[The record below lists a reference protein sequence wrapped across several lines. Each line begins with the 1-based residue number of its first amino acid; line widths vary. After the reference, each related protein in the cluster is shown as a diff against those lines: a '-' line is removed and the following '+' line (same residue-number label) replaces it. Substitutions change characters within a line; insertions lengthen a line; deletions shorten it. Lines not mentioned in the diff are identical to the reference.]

1 MKKYDWDLR
10 TFQSINWKSN
20 EKSIRDN
27 RYTQKPFI
35 KRFIHHRLPVG
46 KMIFSAEHRCPYCDK
61 AQDRNTEHDHFL
73 QCNSLREEKTRWIDK
88 LRAILFKN
96 FNPPNLHEEIL
107 ERIYNYYE
115 VILWDSK
122 KSETSNW
129 IISMT
134 LLAIQK
140 RRYRQKDIREELL
153 NQIAIRIPMMNH
165 PYPHPQTTKTK
176 TH

>member
-1 MKKYDWDLR
+1 MIG
-10 TFQSINWKSN
+10 TFEHSN
-20 EKSIRDN
+20 PSTGKV
-27 RYTQKPFI
+27 I
-35 KRFIHHRLPVG
+35 KRAYVTTDILKSASSSVSCTIYYLLVKLF
-46 KMIFSAEHRCPYCDK
+46 FSVEHRCPYCDK